1 MFFQCNKMW
10 LCFAE
15 MKRKNTKSESQ
26 ESWARRSC
34 KPPNNSSSSR
44 GSGKQSSG
52 PTRRSRRGRCRR
64 WWRGSRRSTLPKVE
78 RRFEAGSVLD
88 LRGWRCRPGW
98 WRSWGRARRGWSR
111 TSGCG
116 RQDRRARARRKGKRR
131 GKREWLRLEEFLST
145 FSVLSLGLKLRILLP
160 ILLILKYN
168 ISKNTCK
175 TDTWI
180 WQVWFTHKYFDC
192 LWSNRLSPQIGWLI
206 N

>member
-1 MFFQCNKMW
+1 
-10 LCFAE
+10 

-26 ESWARRSC
+26 ESWVRQSC

-44 GSGKQSSG
+44 GSGKRSSG
-52 PTRRSRRGRCRR
+52 PTRRSHPGRCRR

-78 RRFEAGSVLD
+78 RRFEAGSVLG

-145 FSVLSLGLKLRILLP
+145 FSVLSLGLKLIIILYCTVKPVNYDHPWDPKKLVVVAKVVG
-160 ILLILKYN
+160 IQRSSYK
-168 ISKNTCK
+168 ISNLF
-175 TDTWI
+175 WPGFRMVVVYR
-180 WQVWFTHKYFDC
+180 W
-192 LWSNRLSPQIGWLI
+192 
-206 N
+206 